1 MPQNV
6 KNIIWIYVENNDLIN
21 LVGEIKNNI
30 LIKYLDDDSF
40 THDLI
45 NKQVQIDK
53 FNRNVMMS
61 HFLDDEIRILKKD
74 SKLKYKIYVICNYR
88 NRR

>member
-21 LVGEIKNNI
+21 LGVEINNNI
-30 LIKYLDDDSF
+30 LIKYLDDDTF
-40 THDLI
+40 TQDLI

-61 HFLDDEIRILKKD
+61 HF
-74 SKLKYKIYVICNYR
+74 
-88 NRR
+88 